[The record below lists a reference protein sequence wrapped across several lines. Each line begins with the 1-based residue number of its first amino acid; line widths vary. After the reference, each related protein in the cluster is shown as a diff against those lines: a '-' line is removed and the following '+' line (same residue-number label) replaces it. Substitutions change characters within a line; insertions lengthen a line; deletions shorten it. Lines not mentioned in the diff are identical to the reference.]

1 MTDPVTT
8 TAAKPQSA
16 QDRVM
21 IFDTTLRDGEQSPGA
36 TMTHDEKLEIAEL
49 LDEMGV
55 DIIEAGFP
63 IASVG
68 DFEAVS
74 DIARQAKNAVIC
86 GLARASFGDID
97 RCWEAVKH
105 ARRPRIHTFIGTS
118 PLHRAIPNLD
128 MDQMAERIHATVSHA
143 RNLCDNVQWSP
154 MDATRTEHDYLCR
167 TVEIAIKAGAT
178 TINIPDTVGYTAP
191 RESAALIR
199 MLLERV
205 PGADS
210 IIFATHCH
218 NDLGMAT
225 ANALAA
231 VEAGAR
237 QIECTING
245 LGERAGNTALEE
257 VVMALKVRNDIMPY
271 RTGVDTTK
279 IMNISRKVATVSGF
293 PVQFNKAIVGKNAFA
308 HESGIHQDGMLKNAE
323 TFEIMRPKDVGLSET
338 NLVMGKHSG
347 RAALRSKLADLGY
360 ELADN
365 QLADVFVRFKALA
378 DRKKEIYEDDLIALM
393 QDSATNEKNDYM
405 QVKHLRVV
413 CGTDSPQTAD
423 LTLVI
428 DGVEHT
434 VHATGDGPVDAA
446 FAAVKALFPHEA
458 RLQLYQVHAVTE
470 GTDAQATVSVR
481 LEEGGKIVTGQ
492 SADTDTVVASVK
504 AYVNALNK
512 LIVRRQ
518 KTAPEAMA
526 KG

>member
-1 MTDPVTT
+1 MTDRS
-8 TAAKPQSA
+8 K
-16 QDRVM
+16 QDRVV

-36 TMTHDEKLEIAEL
+36 TMTHDEKLEIAEM

-63 IASVG
+63 IASEG

-74 DIARQAKNAVIC
+74 DIAKQAKSAVIC
-86 GLARASFGDID
+86 GLARANFKDID
-97 RCWEAVKH
+97 RCWEAVRH
-105 ARRPRIHTFIGTS
+105 AKRPRIHTFIGTS

-128 MDQMAERIHATVSHA
+128 MDQMAERIHDTVTHA

-167 TVEIAIKAGAT
+167 VVEIAIKAGAT

-199 MLLERV
+199 MLIEKV
-205 PGADS
+205 PGADEV
-210 IIFATHCH
+210 IFATHCH

-225 ANALAA
+225 ANSLAA

-271 RTGVDTTK
+271 TTGIDTTK
-279 IMNISRKVATVSGF
+279 IIGISRRVAAVSGF
-293 PVQFNKAIVGKNAFA
+293 PVQYNKAIVGKNAFA

-323 TFEIMRPKDVGLSET
+323 TFEIMRPEDIGLAST

-347 RAALRSKLADLGY
+347 RAALRAKLKDLGY

-365 QLADVFVRFKALA
+365 QLNDVFVRFKALA
-378 DRKKEIYEDDLIALM
+378 DRKKEVYDDDLVALM
-393 QDSATNEKNDYM
+393 TDSASAEGQM
-405 QVKHLRVV
+405 QVKFLRVI
-413 CGTDSPQTAD
+413 CGTDAPQSAD
-423 LTLVI
+423 LILTI
-428 DGVEHT
+428 DGVDHQVT
-434 VHATGDGPVDAA
+434 AQGDGPVDAT
-446 FAAVKALFPHEA
+446 FKAVRMLFPHTA
-458 RLQLYQVHAVTE
+458 RLALYQVHAVTE

-481 LEEGGKIVTGQ
+481 LEEDGKIVTGQ
-492 SADTDTVVASVK
+492 SSDTDTVVASAK
-504 AYVNALNK
+504 AYVNALNN
-512 LIVRRQ
+512 LVVRRA
-518 KTAPEAMA
+518 KTKPAEEM
-526 KG
+526 KSVS